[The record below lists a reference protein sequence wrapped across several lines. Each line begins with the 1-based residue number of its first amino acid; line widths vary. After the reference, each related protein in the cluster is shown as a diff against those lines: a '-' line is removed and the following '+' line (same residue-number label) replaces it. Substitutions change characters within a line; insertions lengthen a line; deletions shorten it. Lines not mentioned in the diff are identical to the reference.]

1 MKKIG
6 VGLIGL
12 GHLGKFHLNCLLN
25 IPNVEVVGVYDADQ
39 TVCTEIA
46 AANGIKAFSNP
57 DELIEIAEAIDVV
70 TPTLSHF
77 EYAKKVIN
85 AGKHLFIEKPLTNT
99 VAEAQA
105 LLDLLK
111 EKPHLKVQVGHIE
124 RFNPA
129 FVSIKHLSLNP
140 LFVECHILS
149 QFNPRGTDV
158 SVILDLM
165 IHDLDLLLHIVP
177 SEVKSI
183 HASGVNVISPT
194 PDISNVRIE
203 FENGCV
209 ANLTASRISMKKMRK
224 TRIFQK
230 DAYISL
236 DFLEK
241 NSQVLRLSEEEA
253 EAKSFSDIYFPLD
266 IGHGHTKFIA
276 LAQHTVDNYNA
287 MESELKAFVDSILDD
302 SKPVV
307 SIEDGFR
314 ALRLS
319 HQIIEQIESRNLK
332 LI

>member
-12 GHLGKFHLNCLLN
+12 GHLGKFHLKCLLN
-25 IPNVEVVGVYDADQ
+25 IPNVEVVGVYDSDQ
-39 TVCTEIA
+39 SICAEIA
-46 AANGIKAFSNP
+46 AANGIKAFNNP
-57 DELIEIAEAIDVV
+57 EELIEAADAIDVV

-77 EYAKKVIN
+77 EYAAKVIN
-85 AGKHLFIEKPLTNT
+85 ASKHLFIEKPLTNT

-140 LFVECHILS
+140 LFVECHRLS

-241 NSQVLRLSEEEA
+241 NSQVLRLSEEES
-253 EAKSFSDIYFPLD
+253 EAKSFSDIYFPLN
-266 IGHGHTKFIA
+266 IGHGQTKFIA
-276 LAQHTVDNYNA
+276 LAQQTVDDYNA
-287 MESELKAFVDSILDD
+287 MESELKAFVDSIIDD

-314 ALRLS
+314 ALRLC
-319 HQIIEQIESRNLK
+319 HQIIDQIESRNSK

>member
-12 GHLGKFHLNCLLN
+12 GHLGKFHLKCLLN
-25 IPNVEVVGVYDADQ
+25 IPNVEVVGVYDSDQ
-39 TVCTEIA
+39 SICAEIA
-46 AANGIKAFSNP
+46 AANGIKAFNNP
-57 DELIEIAEAIDVV
+57 EELIEAADAIDVV

-77 EYAKKVIN
+77 EYAAKVIN
-85 AGKHLFIEKPLTNT
+85 ANKHLFIEKPLTNT

-105 LLDLLK
+105 LLDLLVA
-111 EKPHLKVQVGHIE
+111 KPQLKVQVGHIE

-140 LFVECHILS
+140 LFVECHRLS

-241 NSQVLRLSEEEA
+241 NSQVLRLSEEES
-253 EAKSFSDIYFPLD
+253 EAKSFSDIYFPLN
-266 IGHGHTKFIA
+266 IGHGQTKFIA
-276 LAQHTVDNYNA
+276 LAQQTVDDYNA
-287 MESELKAFVDSILDD
+287 MESELKAFVDSIIDD

-314 ALRLS
+314 ALRLC
-319 HQIIEQIESRNLK
+319 HQIIDQIESRNSK